1 MKEMKKVIVF
11 ILVIFCC
18 SSAYTQDLIKE
29 IQKLTLANDSLQK
42 QVIRPLNDSIIKLN
56 SAHNN
61 VITKLNEQIKALEIE
76 KSDLNKKLKTLES
89 SVTELNKNTIKVER
103 DNLQA
108 KCDSLT
114 LKVIELNKLVS
125 IKDLQILQDKELSM
139 KKYTQEKE
147 KGKQEVLN
155 QIIKT
160 YSKPFDELIKNSTL
174 KSVERDM
181 SIVGDKTEVQ
191 QKFLNLQKYF
201 NSELVLSD
209 KFNEQKVVTAK
220 NELTSIEQT
229 ERVLKLTDKLSKY
242 KLSNDGLKTTIEKIL
257 EIDKQF
263 VANDEYTQKT
273 KLNDILSELAWYF
286 RNYRFSFTDYP
297 YLTEI
302 VMEIIK
308 LKQKDA
314 NTDIANMKDKL

>member
-1 MKEMKKVIVF
+1 MKKVIVF

-42 QVIRPLNDSIIKLN
+42 QVIKPLNDSIIKLN
-56 SAHNN
+56 SAHSFA
-61 VITKLNEQIKALEIE
+61 IAKLNEQIKALEIE
-76 KSDLNKKLKTLES
+76 KCELNKKIKTLES
-89 SVTELNKNTIKVER
+89 SVADLNKNKIKVER

-108 KCDSLT
+108 KFDSLT
-114 LKVIELNKLVS
+114 LKVTELNKLISSKDKQLIQENELGVKKS
-125 IKDLQILQDKELSM
+125 I
-139 KKYTQEKE
+139 QEKE

-160 YSKPFDELIKNSTL
+160 YNKPFDELIKNSTL
-174 KSVERDM
+174 KTVERDM

-191 QKFLNLQKYF
+191 PKLLSLQIYF
-201 NSELVLSD
+201 NSELVLSE
-209 KFNEQKVVTAK
+209 KYSEQKVENAITK
-220 NELTSIEQT
+220 LKSIEQT
-229 ERVLKLTDKLSKY
+229 ELVLKLTDKLSKY
-242 KLSNDGLKTTIEKIL
+242 KLCNDGLKTTIDKIL
-257 EIDKQF
+257 EIDKKF

-273 KLNDILSELAWYF
+273 KLNDVLNELAWYF
-286 RNYRFSFTDYP
+286 RNYRFNFTDYP

-302 VMEIIK
+302 VLEIIK

-314 NTDIANMKDKL
+314 NTDIANLKDKL